1 MQSIFSDALSRAVA
15 KHIDLSVTRRETLS
29 WLALLIMQHGTI
41 CLWRLAAHVASVAQT
56 DSVRRRFYRFFQ
68 FVRLDSTLAARVVVE
83 LLGLGG
89 KPWVLA
95 IDRTN
100 WDFGKTT
107 INILMISVTWN
118 GMGIPLMWMLL
129 PTAGNSHTS
138 ERTELLDRLRAAFPD
153 LKIAA
158 LMGDREFIGDAW
170 MAYLQRQNIPF
181 ILRLRENQ
189 HVLREGYA
197 AMSIAAI
204 ARHLR
209 IGERMIVKG
218 SCRLGRHDATL
229 SSPVRL
235 VVMRLTSGELLALAC
250 SGRPRHALARYRQR
264 WTIGVSSQRARCHVG
279 ESPTGA
285 KRLRLRS
292 KGGAVARKQDGGALR
307 QHARKECARSIRLQR
322 TVNADVA
329 SLHVLYPVAE
339 TVDNARRQQGPTKG
353 VRSGGPHRRGI
364 SGDMMRTTAC
374 QLERP
379 STPGRRNPAEEAL
392 AITVSGKWKRRRQ
405 GVGSGQT
412 VPLMG
417 VQQNAP
423 GGKGPDR

>member
-1 MQSIFSDALSRAVA
+1 MQSIFSNALSRAVA
-15 KHIDLSVTRRETLS
+15 NHIDLSVTRRETLS
-29 WLALLIMQHGTI
+29 WLTLLIMQHGTI
-41 CLWRLAAHVASVAQT
+41 CLWRLAAYVASMAQT

-83 LLGLGG
+83 FLGLGG

-118 GMGIPLMWMLL
+118 DIGIPLLWMLL

-153 LKIAA
+153 MKIVA
-158 LMGDREFIGDAW
+158 LMGDREFIGDTW

-189 HVLREGYA
+189 QVLREGYA
-197 AMSIAAI
+197 AMSIASI

-209 IGERMIVKG
+209 IGERMIVNG
-218 SCRLGRHDATL
+218 CCRLGRHDATL

-250 SGRPRHALARYRQR
+250 SGRPRHSLTRYRQR
-264 WTIGVSSQRARCHVG
+264 WTIETMFGNLKTKGFALEATHLTDPDKLSTLLALLAFAVALTVKTGVARARVHDI
-279 ESPTGA
+279 PI
-285 KRLRLRS
+285 K
-292 KGGAVARKQDGGALR
+292 K
-307 QHARKECARSIRLQR
+307 H
-322 TVNADVA
+322 
-329 SLHVLYPVAE
+329 
-339 TVDNARRQQGPTKG
+339 
-353 VRSGGPHRRGI
+353 
-364 SGDMMRTTAC
+364 
-374 QLERP
+374 
-379 STPGRRNPAEEAL
+379 GRRAWSLFALGLSTLRKIFVAARPAQIIAFLGQLLSPKLPVKPLLAL
-392 AITVSGKWKRRRQ
+392 AFR
-405 GVGSGQT
+405 
-412 VPLMG
+412 
-417 VQQNAP
+417 
-423 GGKGPDR
+423 

>member
-1 MQSIFSDALSRAVA
+1 MQSIFSNALSRAAA

-29 WLALLIMQHGTI
+29 WLTLLIMQHGTI
-41 CLWRLAAHVASVAQT
+41 CLWRLAAYVASMAQT

-68 FVRLDSTLAARVVVE
+68 FVRLDSTLAAHVVVE
-83 LLGLGG
+83 LLGLGS

-118 GMGIPLMWMLL
+118 GMGIPLLWMLL
-129 PTAGNSHTS
+129 PTAGNSHTL

-170 MAYLQRQNIPF
+170 MTYLQRQNIPF

-189 HVLREGYA
+189 HVLREGYV

-209 IGERMIVKG
+209 IGERMIVNG
-218 SCRLGRHDATL
+218 CCRLGRHDETL

-235 VVMRLTSGELLALAC
+235 VVMRLASGELLALAC
-250 SGRPRHALARYRQR
+250 SGSARHALARYRQR
-264 WTIGVSSQRARCHVG
+264 WTIETMFGNLKTKGFALEATHLTDPDKLCTLLALLAFAVALTVKTGVAMARLHPIPVKNHGRRARSLFALGLHTLRKIFVAA
-279 ESPTGA
+279 SPAQITA
-285 KRLRLRS
+285 FLAQLLSPKLPVKPL
-292 KGGAVARKQDGGALR
+292 L
-307 QHARKECARSIRLQR
+307 
-322 TVNADVA
+322 
-329 SLHVLYPVAE
+329 SLAF
-339 TVDNARRQQGPTKG
+339 R
-353 VRSGGPHRRGI
+353 
-364 SGDMMRTTAC
+364 
-374 QLERP
+374 
-379 STPGRRNPAEEAL
+379 
-392 AITVSGKWKRRRQ
+392 
-405 GVGSGQT
+405 
-412 VPLMG
+412 
-417 VQQNAP
+417 
-423 GGKGPDR
+423 